1 VTETPRG
8 SFRQLDSSRP
18 RRSHCSIHET
28 SKDHGSIKST
38 NETAVTLLSSTIGT
52 QAAATAALA
61 AAAGP
66 RACRLAYPQ
75 SEPSF
80 LAALADMDSSG
91 CRPGLACFKGQA

>member
-1 VTETPRG
+1 MTETPRG

-18 RRSHCSIHET
+18 RRSHRSIHET

-38 NETAVTLLSSTIGT
+38 NATSVTLLSPTIGT

-61 AAAGP
+61 AAADL

-75 SEPSF
+75 SEPSS
-80 LAALADMDSSG
+80 LAALGDMDSSG
-91 CRPGLACFKGQA
+91 YRPGLACFKSQA